1 MGIIVTGKAAGFPQ
15 TGSNRTRAEIV
26 KDILDY
32 VGGESD
38 NTMKDRA
45 ARALNAAIRK
55 FNQVAWSFNR
65 QIEDIQL
72 DPTLG
77 MLPNVSNPTV
87 SRDAGVGTG
96 FVLATGKVI
105 RYWVEERVKSGS
117 SVLKRNDG
125 PATVIGTLTGDG
137 STDKPVITRPSV
149 VNPDATHWA
158 LFATSTDG
166 IYPDGGQIAEVPI
179 ATTTIEDTR
188 TGNNP
193 LLPTGGIF
201 QGGEYDLNSDFRNP
215 LYAHLIDEEGR
226 ERGSIHYVPW
236 RQFTPNLVRQTTG
249 TMPLMYTVR
258 NAWRTGKVSFLP
270 RIGTGPL
277 TYPFARIAYNS
288 RIAQLT
294 GDANVLQVP
303 EEVEQA
309 ILEAALVPMIAKYR
323 SFDEARIARSDAQ
336 DSFNLLA
343 AEYQDF
349 EDF

>member
-1 MGIIVTGKAAGFPQ
+1 MGIIVTGKAASFPQ

-45 ARALNAAIRK
+45 ARALNGAIRK
-55 FNQVAWSFNR
+55 FNQVAWAFNR
-65 QIEDIQL
+65 QIEDILL

-77 MLPNVSNPTV
+77 MKPNVTNPTV
-87 SRDAGVGTG
+87 SRDAGAGTG
-96 FVLATGKVI
+96 FVLDTGKSI
-105 RYWVEERVKSGS
+105 QYWVEERVKSGS
-117 SVLKRNDG
+117 SVIKRNGG
-125 PATVIGTLTGDG
+125 PTTVFATLAGDG
-137 STDKPVITRPSV
+137 TTDKPVITRPAT

-158 LFATSTDG
+158 LFATAVDG
-166 IYPDGGQIAEVPI
+166 VYPDGALIAEVPI

-193 LLPTGGIF
+193 NIPSGEVF
-201 QGGEYDLNSDFRNP
+201 QSGEYDLNSDFRNP
-215 LYAHLIDEEGR
+215 LYANLLDEENR
-226 ERGSIHYVPW
+226 ERGDVQYVPW
-236 RQFTPNLVRQTTG
+236 RQFTPNLVRQSTG
-249 TMPLMYTVR
+249 TLPLIYSART
-258 NAWRTGKVSFLP
+258 AWRTGKVTFLP
-270 RIGTGPL
+270 RIGAGPL
-277 TYPFARIAYNS
+277 TYPRVRIGYNS

-294 GDANVLQVP
+294 GDANLLLVP

-309 ILEAALVPMIAKYR
+309 ILESALIPMIAKYR
-323 SFDEARIARSDAQ
+323 SFEEARMARSDAKE
-336 DSFNLLA
+336 SFETIA